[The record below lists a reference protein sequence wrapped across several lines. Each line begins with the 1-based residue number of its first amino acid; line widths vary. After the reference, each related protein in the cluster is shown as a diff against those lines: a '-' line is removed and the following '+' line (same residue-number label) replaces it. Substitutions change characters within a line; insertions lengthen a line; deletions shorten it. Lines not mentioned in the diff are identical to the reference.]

1 MAFKI
6 TARTILELGAE
17 LISSD
22 GVALYELIKNAID
35 AGSRRVHI
43 SVQVV
48 LTHSSFL
55 SICEDIETHPGTI
68 QELKDEILDALSD
81 VNEELLSSLDQ
92 ELSDVHTR
100 NNILK
105 AFKEWYK
112 STNWIKVIDTGH
124 GMSKNDLQDIYLT
137 IGTRSRLTQKLS
149 IQQETDKRVPL
160 GEKGVGRLST
170 MRLGEYL
177 YVRTS
182 REGEIYYNDLK
193 IDWSRFSHSS
203 DALLHEIVLIPE
215 RGEKKLNPAKSGT
228 IVEIGNLK
236 SDWSLDKFRDVIAE
250 EFSRLVD
257 PWESRTANNILRL
270 TFNNKRIFIPEID
283 RRYLELAHGTC
294 TAKYYIEGLN
304 PYLEGSV
311 NYKLRGK
318 SLPFKLNVTELI
330 STAKVGSSS
339 QLRSVG
345 SFDLEMWWFNRRL
358 LTEVTGLGKKKEITA
373 EINKWSGGL
382 MLFRDGFRVNPY
394 GGADDD
400 WLELDKKA
408 FSSKGFKLNRQ
419 QVVGR
424 VKISWQNKGLID
436 QTNREGLMDTPE
448 KSTFIKLLQHVLLN
462 EFKSFLDREDKA
474 VRVQE
479 RTTFDNLEDKI
490 ESAQEDIKQ
499 KLRLIEKALPP
510 EDRRLVKQ
518 ASSIVDE
525 LVKFLDEAKALG
537 KEYAEDRA
545 QLVYL
550 AGIGLMVEFIM
561 HELERATSATL
572 RNMDNLNISKL
583 EPSVASAIDILS
595 DQLSTLHKRVANF
608 DPISTSKRQ
617 TKESF
622 EINEVLQDIIASRK
636 GQMSRHRIKIELT
649 SESNKILK
657 IKAVKGMF
665 IQIIDNLL
673 SNSIY
678 WLKCQSMLDHK
689 LIPVI
694 NIDID
699 TTEKMITFTDNGPGI
714 DPAMAEQIFQPF
726 VTRKPAGEGRGL
738 GLYISR
744 EIADYHDWTLDLERA
759 STVHSDRYNTFVLD
773 FGRS

>member
-43 SVQVV
+43 SVQIV
-48 LTHSSFL
+48 LTHSDYL
-55 SICEDIETHPGTI
+55 SMCEEIQTHPGSVHEI
-68 QELKDEILDALSD
+68 KDEILDSLSEL
-81 VNEELLSSLDQ
+81 NEDAISSLMQ
-92 ELSDVHTR
+92 RIAGVNNR
-100 NNILK
+100 NNMLK
-105 AFKEWYK
+105 LFKEWYV
-112 STNWIKVIDTGH
+112 SENWIRVVDTGH
-124 GMSKNDLQDIYLT
+124 GMSTEDLQDIYLT
-137 IGTRSRLTQKLS
+137 IGTRSRLRQKLS
-149 IQQETDKRVPL
+149 TETENVGRVPL

-170 MRLGEYL
+170 MRLGDFL
-177 YVRTS
+177 YVKTS
-182 REGEIYYNDLK
+182 KEGEDYYNDLK

-203 DALLHEIVLIPE
+203 DALLHEIVFTPE
-215 RGEKKLNPAKSGT
+215 RGDKKLDASKSGT
-228 IVEIGNLK
+228 VVEICNLK
-236 SDWSLDKFRDVIAE
+236 SDWSLEKFRDVIAE
-250 EFSRLVD
+250 EFARLVD

-283 RRYLELAHGTC
+283 RRYLDLAHGTC
-294 TAKYYIEGLN
+294 SAKYFIEGAALF
-304 PYLEGSV
+304 LEGSV

-318 SLPFKLNVTELI
+318 TLPFKLNVTELI
-330 STAKVGSSS
+330 STAKAGSAS
-339 QLRSVG
+339 QLRNVG
-345 SFDLEMWWFNRRL
+345 PFDMEMWWFNRRL
-358 LTEVTGLGKKKEITA
+358 LTEVSGLGKKKEITA

-424 VKISWQNKGLID
+424 VKITWQNKGLVD

-448 KSTFIKLLQHVLLN
+448 KATFIKLLQHILLN

-479 RTTFDNLEDKI
+479 RTTFDNLEEKI

-499 KLRLIEKALPP
+499 KLRLIEKVLPQ

-525 LVKFLDEAKALG
+525 LVKYLDEAKALG

-583 EPSVASAIDILS
+583 EPNVASAIDILS

-608 DPISTSKRQ
+608 NPISTSKRQ
-617 TKESF
+617 TKETF
-622 EINEVLQDIIASRK
+622 EINDVLQDVIASRK

-649 SESNKILK
+649 SDSNKLFK

-689 LIPVI
+689 LHPTI

-699 TTEKMITFTDNGPGI
+699 ASEKMITFTDNGPGI
-714 DPAMAEQIFQPF
+714 DPDMAEQIFQPF

-744 EIADYHDWTLDLERA
+744 EIADYHDWTLDLERV

-773 FGRS
+773 FGRN